1 MREKLNEN
9 PMAQAALV
17 GVLLLIA
24 AVFLLGK
31 MGGESEGEG
40 EEAAAPTPAATS
52 AIAAV
57 EAEAE
62 AGSATSLPTLPAPGT
77 GPGSLPPPPRPV
89 VAAFQANQTVVL
101 LFVGKGGIDDRLT
114 LDAVKR
120 LEGMAGVT
128 PFVVPSDQIA
138 RYVSI
143 AQGVKVNRLP
153 ALVVVRPRHLDN
165 GVPTASV
172 QYGFQS
178 AESVVQAVVDAG
190 YKGPT
195 LSYHP

>member
-17 GVLLLIA
+17 GVLLLVA

-31 MGGESEGEG
+31 MGGGSEEEG
-40 EEAAAPTPAATS
+40 EEAAAPTAAATS
-52 AIAAV
+52 AIAA
-57 EAEAE
+57 AEAE
-62 AGSATSLPTLPAPGT
+62 GGPASSLPTLPAPGS
-77 GPGSLPPPPRPV
+77 GPGALPPPPRPV
-89 VAAFQANQTVVL
+89 VAAFQADQTVVL
-101 LFVGKGGIDDRLT
+101 LFVRDGGIDDRLT
-114 LDAVKR
+114 LGTAKR
-120 LEGMAGVT
+120 LEAMAGVT
-128 PFVVPSDQIA
+128 LFVVPADRIA
-138 RYVSI
+138 RYASL

-153 ALVVVRPRHLDN
+153 ALVVMRPRHLDSS
-165 GVPTASV
+165 GPTASV

-178 AESVVQAVVDAG
+178 AESAVQAVVDAG